1 MNIDKII
8 AAIPDKSSEERKR
21 IRLNASDW
29 LASGDAKKVAAANG
43 VIAALDAC
51 EGAEAVERLER
62 LRAMSP
68 AERLVEAFTSDPLTE
83 TERALLQVIL
93 DNPGE
98 TSTTLGRLIGWKG
111 KSWHMHFGKMCKR
124 REASLWP
131 AEQFETKD
139 AFFYS
144 GIVTDV
150 EEDAA
155 GNWRFTIKPDLVE
168 PLAKLGLK
176 PARRA

>member
-1 MNIDKII
+1 MNIDRII
-8 AAIPDKSSEERKR
+8 AAIPDKSPEERKR

-29 LASGDAKKVAAANG
+29 LASGDPKKAAAANG

-51 EGAEAVERLER
+51 EGAETLERHERL
-62 LRAMSP
+62 LALSP
-68 AERLVEAFTSDPLTE
+68 AQRLVEAFTSDPLTE
-83 TERALLQVIL
+83 TERLLVQVIL

-98 TSTTLGRLIGWKG
+98 TSTTLGHLIGWKG

-144 GIVTDV
+144 GMVTDV
-150 EEDAA
+150 EQDDA

-168 PLAKLGLK
+168 AFAELGLN